1 MAYTTINKPSEYFN
15 TKLYTGNA
23 TGRTISGVGFQP
35 DWTWIKNRSD
45 TSGHRVLDVVRG
57 GTKELIANGTNA
69 EITEAQSLQ
78 SWNSDGFVLGTAA
91 GVNANTDNFVSWNWL
106 ANGAGVSNTDGSI
119 ASTVSANDT
128 AGFSIVKYTGT
139 GSAGNVGHGLST
151 APKVLINKALSSQDW
166 FVGHSSI
173 GFTKFLK
180 LNETNA
186 ESTNSGI
193 WNNTAPTTDHFTIN
207 SANGN
212 TNSTGVEYI
221 TYCFSEVKGFSKFG
235 SYVGNGNAD
244 GTFVYTGM
252 KPAFIL
258 IRSVSTTNWNMFD
271 NKRSVYNVADETL
284 WSNSADSEATVGTT
298 YGIDIL
304 SNGFKVKTVSS
315 QVNNNNTV
323 HIYMAFA
330 EQPLVG
336 TNNIPATAR

>member
-119 ASTVSANDT
+119 TSTVSANDT

-193 WNNTAPTTDHFTIN
+193 WNNIAPTTDHFTIN

-244 GTFVYTGM
+244 GPFIYTGM

>member
-15 TKLYTGNA
+15 TKLYTG
-23 TGRTISGVGFQP
+23 TGSTQSITGVGFQP
-35 DWTWIKNRSD
+35 DFLWIKSRGLARSNQIND
-45 TSGHRVLDVVRG
+45 AVRG
-57 GTKELIANGTNA
+57 AGKILATDNSSA
-69 EITEAQSLQ
+69 EFTDTDRITTLD
-78 SWNSDGFVLGTAA
+78 SDGFTLGSNDN
-91 GVNANTDNFVSWNWL
+91 VNGSSDNLVSWNWL

-119 ASTVSANDT
+119 TSTVSANDT

-193 WNNTAPTTDHFTIN
+193 WNNIAPTTDHFTIN

-235 SYVGNGNAD
+235 SYTGNGNAD
-244 GTFVYTGM
+244 GTFVYTGF
-252 KPAFIL
+252 KPAFL
-258 IRSVSTTNWNMFD
+258 IIKRTDTVDGWFMFD
-271 NKRSVYNVADETL
+271 NKRNTSNVIDKYLLANT
-284 WSNSADSEATVGTT
+284 SASESTFTFL
-298 YGIDIL
+298 DML
-304 SNGFKVKTVSS
+304 SNGFKNRTTSGAS
-315 QVNNNNTV
+315 NTSGGTY
-323 HIYMAFA
+323 IYMAFA
-330 EQPLVG
+330 ENPLVG

>member
-15 TKLYTGNA
+15 TVLYTGNA

-119 ASTVSANDT
+119 TSTVSANDT

-193 WNNTAPTTDHFTIN
+193 WNNIAPTTDHFTIN

-244 GTFVYTGM
+244 GPFIYTGM

-271 NKRSVYNVADETL
+271 NKRSAYNVADETL

-304 SNGFKVKTVSS
+304 SNGFKPRTVSS

-330 EQPLVG
+330 EAPLVG

>member
-15 TKLYTGNA
+15 TKLYTG
-23 TGRTISGVGFQP
+23 TGSSNSVTGVGFQP
-35 DWTWIKNRSD
+35 DFTWIKVRSEANNHELYD
-45 TSGHRVLDVVRG
+45 AVRG
-57 GTKELIANGTNA
+57 ATKRIFSDLTDAEDTNTA
-69 EITEAQSLQ
+69 GLTAFGA
-78 SWNSDGFVLGTAA
+78 DGFT
-91 GVNANTDNFVSWNWL
+91 VNTGGAVNGSSKTYVAWNWL

-151 APKVLINKALSSQDW
+151 APKVLINKSISGSNDW

-180 LNETNA
+180 LNTTSV

-193 WNNTAPTTDHFTIN
+193 WNDTAPTTDHFTIN

-235 SYVGNGNAD
+235 LYEGNGNAD
-244 GTFVYTGM
+244 GTFVYTGF
-252 KPAFIL
+252 KPAFVL
-258 IRSVSTTNWNMFD
+258 YKAKGAVQSWNMHD
-271 NKRSVYNVADETL
+271 NKRLGYNPNNAFLFPNLTQAE
-284 WSNSADSEATVGTT
+284 SNITR
-298 YGIDIL
+298 IDLL
-304 SNGFKVKTVSS
+304 SNGFKLRTTDSGQNGS
-315 QVNNNNTV
+315 GQGY
-323 HIYMAFA
+323 IYMAFA
-330 EQPLVG
+330 ENPLINSLG
-336 TNNIPATAR
+336 NPATAR

>member
-244 GTFVYTGM
+244 GPFIYTGM

-304 SNGFKVKTVSS
+304 SNGFKPRTVSS

-330 EQPLVG
+330 E
-336 TNNIPATAR
+336 ATISRN